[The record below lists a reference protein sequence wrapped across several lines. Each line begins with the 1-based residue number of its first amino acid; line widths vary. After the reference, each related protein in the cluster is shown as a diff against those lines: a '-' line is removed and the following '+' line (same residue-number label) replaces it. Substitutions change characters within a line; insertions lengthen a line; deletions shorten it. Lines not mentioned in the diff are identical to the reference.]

1 MRLQIIE
8 RHLQRI
14 LAKDCIR
21 VEDEGIGAFCLFK
34 SLVIGLAEPHILCI
48 VGPANFGEQLEDHV
62 LAGIRAGIIDN
73 DDLIT
78 VLGLAAVNAVQTL
91 GQEGLDVV
99 IDNDNT
105 EVHYFGRLCS

>member
-1 MRLQIIE
+1 M
-8 RHLQRI
+8 
-14 LAKDCIR
+14 
-21 VEDEGIGAFCLFK
+21 FK
-34 SLVIGLAEPHILCI
+34 SLVVSLAEPYILCI
-48 VGPANFGEQLEDHV
+48 VGPTNFGKQLEDRV
-62 LAGIRAGIIDN
+62 LAGIRAGIIDD

-78 VLGLAAVNAVQTL
+78 VLGLAAVDAVQTL

>member
-14 LAKDCIR
+14 LAKDRIR

-48 VGPANFGEQLEDHV
+48 VCPTNFGEQLEDHI

-78 VLGLAAVNAVQTL
+78 VLGLAAIDAVQTL